1 MGAGLKIIEAI
12 TDKIV
17 VPKCSAVIVAAGA
30 STRMGG
36 VDKIVTDL
44 AGKPMILRAAEAFQ
58 QNGGVQEIIV
68 VTREELCGKVEQILK
83 IGGITKLAKVVP
95 GGATR
100 LESVNKG
107 LNWCS
112 KKSKLV
118 AIHDGAR
125 PMVSQRIITET
136 IGKAAKL
143 SAAAPAIPVTDT
155 VRVVEDGIGVQTP
168 ERKKLYAFQTP
179 QVFDKDLVHAAVIS
193 AIQKKLSVT
202 DDCAAV
208 EAMGGKI
215 AVTQGEEENFK
226 VTTRLDLAVANA
238 ICRRNDAK

>member
-58 QNGGVQEIIV
+58 QNCGVQEIIV